1 MADNHN
7 QKYSYQEMS
16 NKVEQ
21 ADRSFLRSRASEPT
35 GEVESLRG
43 RSDIGRMGDRL
54 EGVAQKQKSRPL
66 ELREK
71 MQQRKKLRRG
81 DTEEPVDAGSG
92 RRNRGA
98 ITGASGGQTIL
109 DFDNLTGYQP
119 STQTARVAYEKLLV
133 SVATISHFFVVG
145 RFLTCL
151 CHFAL
156 PPRQLLALGNTLETK
171 PRRY

>member
-1 MADNHN
+1 MADNQN

-71 MQQRKKLRRG
+71 MQQRKKQRRG
-81 DTEEPVDAGSG
+81 ETEEPVDGGS

-133 SVATISHFFVVG
+133 SVATIGHFFVAG

-151 CHFAL
+151 RPFAL
-156 PPRQLLALGNTLETK
+156 LFRQLLARGNTLETK